1 MGTEHGFIRLHD
13 LAMANFRHLFLKR
26 LARSLAP
33 IKLVLSGAFF
43 NLKVC
48 SQAEELARR
57 LLKKQTQTNSSKF
70 LTSGLPLP
78 ANLIPFK
85 GRSWWLT

>member
-1 MGTEHGFIRLHD
+1 MGTKHGFPGLRD
-13 LAMANFRHLFLKR
+13 LAMANFRYLFLKR
-26 LARSLAP
+26 LAHSLAP
-33 IKLVLSGAFF
+33 IKLVLLGALL
-43 NLKVC
+43 NLKFC
-48 SQAEELARR
+48 SQAEELAWH

-85 GRSWWLT
+85 GRT